1 MKKVLLLTLFVLFT
15 LTKMNAQTS
24 VGGGVMLS
32 DEMAIEAKAD
42 FGVSDQISISPSFD
56 YFLIDANKYGTGYGI
71 SDLSITMFMIGADGH
86 YNLGDPEALN
96 YYPLLGLNYVSVSFS
111 GEGASYSYGS
121 GIGLTVGGG
130 ATYALSESM
139 KLYGEVKYIRSGLGL
154 SAGLLFS
161 F

>member
-1 MKKVLLLTLFVLFT
+1 MKKGLLSTLFILFA
-15 LTKMNAQTS
+15 LTNMNAQTS
-24 VGGGVMLS
+24 VGAGVLLGNGAT
-32 DEMAIEAKAD
+32 AIEAKAN

-56 YFLIDANKYGTGYGI
+56 YFLLGDSYDSLYGSDINI
-71 SDLSITMFMIGADGH
+71 SIYMFGVDGH
-86 YNLGDPEALN
+86 YNFGDPDALN
-96 YYPLLGLNYVSVSFS
+96 YYPLAGLNYFAV
-111 GEGASYSYGS
+111 SYSGNGVSGNVGS